1 MNEPIRDLVLEI
13 YDTMTD
19 PRRWGAVLDRIA
31 AKVNAEGIIIFDLIE
46 REGDRRLSARYFSD
60 VFKPEIVY
68 PYMKHFREIELE
80 ENDILSRL
88 TGAAHAVELFRD
100 TDLFPDPD
108 VLAARPNV
116 KVLRSF
122 NLHHRVFA
130 ILDKDTLNRH
140 RISIQWS
147 EDHGPVTREEQA
159 ELERLLPHVA
169 KALELGRPAAQL
181 TRAHETLKLA
191 MDRLK
196 VGVCVLDPE
205 GLVLLSNE
213 EFDRQKRSYEVFRIS
228 PENTLRLA
236 KPGLQAR
243 LKALIDDALTHGE
256 FGARPRKEALIVE
269 LADDLSALCIEV
281 APLGNLSTLGDT
293 GFGGAILYSLDA
305 SQPID
310 VNLEPVKQVYKLTPV
325 ECELAELLGRGLTN
339 AQIAQERGRA
349 VATVN
354 AQVKSL
360 LAKTDADNR
369 TQFVRLLLSFGADY
383 VK

>member
-13 YDTMTD
+13 YDTVTD
-19 PRRWGAVLDRIA
+19 PTRWGAVLDRVS
-31 AKVNAEGIIIFDLIE
+31 AKVGARGVIIFDLIE
-46 REGDRRLSARYFSD
+46 KDGERRLSAQYFSD
-60 VFKPEIVY
+60 VFKPEVIY
-68 PYMKHFREIELE
+68 PYMKHFKDLEIE

-88 TGAAHAVELFRD
+88 SSRGHGVELFND
-100 TDLFPDPD
+100 SDLFPDPAA
-108 VLAARPNV
+108 LAARANV
-116 KVLRSF
+116 KALKSF
-122 NLHHRVFA
+122 DMHHRVFA
-130 ILDKDTLNRH
+130 ILDKDRVNRS
-140 RISIQWS
+140 RISIQYS
-147 EDHGPVTREEQA
+147 EEHGPITGDERA
-159 ELERLLPHVA
+159 ELERLLPHIA

-181 TRAHETLKLA
+181 MQAHETLKLA

-205 GLVLLSNE
+205 GAILLSNE
-213 EFDRQKRSYEVFRIS
+213 EFDRQRQAYRAFQIT
-228 PENTLRLA
+228 PEGALRLA
-236 KPGLQAR
+236 KPGLQAQ
-243 LKALIDDALTHGE
+243 LTALIDDALTHGE

-269 LADDLSALCIEV
+269 LGAGASALCIEV

-310 VNLEPVKQVYKLTPV
+310 VNIEPVSKVYGFTPA
-325 ECELAELLGRGLTN
+325 ECALAELLGQGLTN
-339 AQIAQERGRA
+339 VQIADRRGRA

-369 TQFVRLLLSFGADY
+369 TQFVRLLMSFGADY